1 MTTKRKAY
9 VRPMTST
16 WWKKLPFYRF
26 YMLREGTAVPAVW
39 FSIELI
45 FGLFALKHG
54 AESWM
59 GFVGF
64 LQNPVV
70 VILNLIALAA
80 ALLHTK
86 TWFELAPKAANIIV
100 KDEKMG
106 PEPIIKGLWVVTAV
120 VTVVI
125 LPLGLFPG
133 DALSYERVLAFAQS
147 FIGRAFLFLMIVL
160 PLWCGLHRM
169 HHAMHDLKIHVPS
182 GKWVFYGLAAILT
195 VVTAI
200 GILTI

>member
-1 MTTKRKAY
+1 MTTKRKPY

-45 FGLFALKHG
+45 FGLFALKNG
-54 AESWM
+54 PEVWA
-59 GFVGF
+59 GFVDF
-64 LQNPVV
+64 LQNPVI
-70 VILNLIALAA
+70 VIINLITLAA

-100 KDEKMG
+100 KGEKMG

-120 VTVVI
+120 VSVVV
-125 LPLGLFPG
+125 LFI
-133 DALSYERVLAFAQS
+133 ALF
-147 FIGRAFLFLMIVL
+147 
-160 PLWCGLHRM
+160 W
-169 HHAMHDLKIHVPS
+169 
-182 GKWVFYGLAAILT
+182 
-195 VVTAI
+195 
-200 GILTI
+200 

>member
-1 MTTKRKAY
+1 
-9 VRPMTST
+9 
-16 WWKKLPFYRF
+16 
-26 YMLREGTAVPAVW
+26 
-39 FSIELI
+39 
-45 FGLFALKHG
+45 
-54 AESWM
+54 M

-70 VILNLIALAA
+70 VILNLITPAA

-125 LPLGLFPG
+125 LYVALF
-133 DALSYERVLAFAQS
+133 
-147 FIGRAFLFLMIVL
+147 
-160 PLWCGLHRM
+160 W
-169 HHAMHDLKIHVPS
+169 
-182 GKWVFYGLAAILT
+182 
-195 VVTAI
+195 
-200 GILTI
+200 

>member
-45 FGLFALKHG
+45 IGLFALKHD

-59 GFVGF
+59 GFVAF

-70 VILNLIALAA
+70 VILNIIALAA

-106 PEPIIKGLWVVTAV
+106 PEPIIKGLWAVTVVA
-120 VTVVI
+120 TVVI
-125 LPLGLFPG
+125 LFVALF
-133 DALSYERVLAFAQS
+133 
-147 FIGRAFLFLMIVL
+147 
-160 PLWCGLHRM
+160 W
-169 HHAMHDLKIHVPS
+169 
-182 GKWVFYGLAAILT
+182 
-195 VVTAI
+195 
-200 GILTI
+200 

>member
-1 MTTKRKAY
+1 MTTKRKPY

-45 FGLFALKHG
+45 FGLFALKNG
-54 AESWM
+54 PEAWA
-59 GFVGF
+59 GFVDF
-64 LQNPVV
+64 LQNPV
-70 VILNLIALAA
+70 I
-80 ALLHTK
+80 
-86 TWFELAPKAANIIV
+86 
-100 KDEKMG
+100 
-106 PEPIIKGLWVVTAV
+106 
-120 VTVVI
+120 
-125 LPLGLFPG
+125 

-147 FIGRAFLFLMIVL
+147 FIGRVFLFLMIVL

-169 HHAMHDLKIHVPS
+169 HHAMHDLKIHVPA

-195 VVTAI
+195 VVTLI
-200 GILTI
+200 GVVTI

>member
-45 FGLFALKHG
+45 IGLFALKHG

-59 GFVGF
+59 DFVAF

-70 VILNLIALAA
+70 VILNIIALAA

-106 PEPIIKGLWVVTAV
+106 PEPIIKGLWAVTVVA
-120 VTVVI
+120 TVVI
-125 LPLGLFPG
+125 LFVALF
-133 DALSYERVLAFAQS
+133 
-147 FIGRAFLFLMIVL
+147 
-160 PLWCGLHRM
+160 W
-169 HHAMHDLKIHVPS
+169 
-182 GKWVFYGLAAILT
+182 
-195 VVTAI
+195 
-200 GILTI
+200 